1 MKKFKN
7 NKQENSDLEDL
18 TLFVLQQDIKS
29 FLHRLKLTFFKIKN
43 KTIFK
48 KKKILFQDHL
58 NSYKE
63 ANKLLINTQ
72 LKINNRKVARLK
84 KEF

>member
-29 FLHRLKLTFFKIKN
+29 FLHRLKLTFLKLKN
-43 KTIFK
+43 KIIFK